1 MDPEYVPGKCNIGR
15 RGRAM
20 RLSTG
25 VVLIAL
31 SVILGLTLLS
41 HVFWAVRLILV
52 LPTYIGLLAVLEG
65 SMSFCVLHAA
75 RGTYDLHEP
84 MGFASNRSTTLNK
97 VKSEDWKKL
106 DRRKAM
112 RMHAEA
118 LLGAVIIAMLLAFA

>member
-1 MDPEYVPGKCNIGR
+1 LDPEYVPGKCNIGR
-15 RGRAM
+15 KGRAI

-41 HVFWAVRLILV
+41 QVFWAVRLVLV
-52 LPTYIGLLAVLEG
+52 LPTYIGLISFLEG

-84 MGFASNRSTTLNK
+84 RGFASNRSATLNK
-97 VKSEDWKKL
+97 VGSEDWKRL

-112 RMHAEA
+112 RMHVEA
-118 LLGAVIIAMLLAFA
+118 LVGAIILGLLLALA